1 MTTLVLIIMI
11 LSGILFIGSVLL
23 MTPKWGIGFGI
34 GGMATSNEY
43 GSKKS
48 IENTLKKSAL
58 INIIIFTACA
68 MVYPYLN
75 KSNLSTWKAQA
86 AQLQQELQNQ
96 LKAVQWKTNNVKLNP
111 SDIKVEGMNT
121 KNIKITTEKSKNK

>member
-1 MTTLVLIIMI
+1 MATLVLIIMI

-58 INIIIFTACA
+58 VNIIIFTACA

-75 KSNLSTWKAQA
+75 KANLSTWKAQA
-86 AQLQQELQNQ
+86 TQLQQELQ
-96 LKAVQWKTNNVKLNP
+96 KLNP
-111 SDIKVEGMNT
+111 SDIKVEGVNT
-121 KNIKITTEKSKNK
+121 KNIKITTEKSENK

>member
-1 MTTLVLIIMI
+1 MATLVLIVMI

-58 INIIIFTACA
+58 INIIVFTACA

-75 KSNLSTWKAQA
+75 KANLSTWKAQIQ
-86 AQLQQELQNQ
+86 QLQQQ
-96 LKAVQWKTNNVKLNP
+96 AKTLENKQSTQIKP
-111 SDIKVEGMNT
+111 SDIKVEGVNT
-121 KNIKITTEKSKNK
+121 KNLKITTEPSKK